1 MQETKHKLNS
11 RLYPVYRLSYEVGGI
26 EEISSQ
32 GNRREQKTMK
42 RKPDFKKFEARAKK
56 IADKK
61 QRDRIRAGYV
71 TPKSWNPL
79 PERCRKERTQ

>member
-1 MQETKHKLNS
+1 
-11 RLYPVYRLSYEVGGI
+11 
-26 EEISSQ
+26 
-32 GNRREQKTMK
+32 MK

-61 QRDRIRAGYV
+61 QRDRIMAGYV